1 MLDVSCAGRV
11 ALVSGGTRGI
21 GRAVAIELARAG
33 AKVSIGY
40 RSNAEAAEATVAELK
55 AVGVEA
61 IATGADIST
70 ADGCTALHEATVKAL
85 GKVDILVNS
94 AGGQDNGVF
103 MLLEDKQFE
112 QIHAEHVMSVVR
124 MSRLVGNGMLARR
137 WGRIINISSVA
148 SPYPVVGQSNYAAAK
163 GAIESLTRS
172 LAVEFAK
179 RNVNVNCISPGLIDT
194 EMAKQA
200 DVPGYLESQL
210 IKRIGR
216 ADEIAAWA
224 VMLASRYGEM
234 MTGQVL
240 RIDGGYRLI

>member
-11 ALVSGGTRGI
+11 ALISGGIRGI
-21 GRAVAIELARAG
+21 GRAVALKLAAAG
-33 AKVSIGY
+33 AKVSLGY
-40 RSNAEAAEATVAELK
+40 RSDSEKAEATLQELRALGAE
-55 AVGVEA
+55 AV
-61 IATGADIST
+61 ATGADVST
-70 ADGCTALHEATVKAL
+70 AEGCTRLHEETVKAL
-85 GKVDILVNS
+85 GKVDILINC

-112 QIHAEHVMSVVR
+112 QIHAEHVMSVIR
-124 MSRLVGNGMLARR
+124 LCRLVGNGMLARR
-137 WGRIINISSVA
+137 WGRIINVSSVA

-179 RNVNVNCISPGLIDT
+179 RNVNVNCVSPGLIDT
-194 EMAKQA
+194 DMAKQA

-210 IKRIGR
+210 IKRLGR
-216 ADEIAAWA
+216 PDEIAAWMM
-224 VMLASRYGEM
+224 MLVSNFGDM